1 MYIKISLNNH
11 TTLIIIRYFMYEK
24 FITYILGNEDMP
36 PFIVVFNPFGM

>member
-1 MYIKISLNNH
+1 
-11 TTLIIIRYFMYEK
+11 MYEK